1 MGEEYAAKQWV
12 RESFLLFRPIEILNF
27 AKIKNKLLHAL
38 EERTGLKMK
47 RNHDF
52 AYLSELLLAEC
63 HEYISTTTL
72 KRMWGYIH
80 DQESKPSKNTL
91 NVIANFLGFD
101 DFADFCNRGGIS
113 VRGDIRLHRRAKCFS
128 AKRACLMD
136 CRLATR

>member
-1 MGEEYAAKQWV
+1 MKY
-12 RESFLLFRPIEILNF
+12 
-27 AKIKNKLLHAL
+27 KLLHAL

-101 DFADFCNRGGIS
+101 DFADFCKRGGIS
-113 VRGDIRLHRRAKCFS
+113 VKGDIRLHRRAKCFS
-128 AKRACLMD
+128 AKRACLMN
-136 CRLATR
+136 CWLATR

>member
-1 MGEEYAAKQWV
+1 MKD
-12 RESFLLFRPIEILNF
+12 
-27 AKIKNKLLHAL
+27 KLLHAL
-38 EERTGLKMK
+38 EERTGLKMR

-101 DFADFCNRGGIS
+101 DFADFCNRGGYFCK
-113 VRGDIRLHRRAKCFS
+113 RGTY
-128 AKRACLMD
+128 D
-136 CRLATR
+136 CIAERNVFQQSMPV

>member
-1 MGEEYAAKQWV
+1 MKD
-12 RESFLLFRPIEILNF
+12 
-27 AKIKNKLLHAL
+27 KLLHAL
-38 EERTGLKMK
+38 EERTGLNMK

-91 NVIANFLGFD
+91 NVLAKFLGFD

-128 AKRACLMD
+128 AKRACLMN

>member
-27 AKIKNKLLHAL
+27 AKMKDKLLHAL
-38 EERTGLKMK
+38 EERTGLNMK

-72 KRMWGYIH
+72 KRMWGIFTTR
-80 DQESKPSKNTL
+80 K
-91 NVIANFLGFD
+91 ANP
-101 DFADFCNRGGIS
+101 AK
-113 VRGDIRLHRRAKCFS
+113 IR
-128 AKRACLMD
+128 
-136 CRLATR
+136 

>member
-1 MGEEYAAKQWV
+1 MKD
-12 RESFLLFRPIEILNF
+12 
-27 AKIKNKLLHAL
+27 KLLHAL

-91 NVIANFLGFD
+91 NVIANFLGLTILQI
-101 DFADFCNRGGIS
+101 FATGGYFCKRGTYDCIAERNVFQRS
-113 VRGDIRLHRRAKCFS
+113 VLV
-128 AKRACLMD
+128 
-136 CRLATR
+136 

>member
-1 MGEEYAAKQWV
+1 MKD
-12 RESFLLFRPIEILNF
+12 
-27 AKIKNKLLHAL
+27 KLLHAL
-38 EERTGLKMK
+38 EERTGLNMK

-101 DFADFCNRGGIS
+101 DFADFCNRGGGYFCKRETYDCIAERNVFQQS
-113 VRGDIRLHRRAKCFS
+113 VLV
-128 AKRACLMD
+128 
-136 CRLATR
+136 